1 MENLR
6 TTISDLEL
14 KLEELTSEIHLRDII
29 ITQLWFYHPQNPNSR
44 NLLKEY
50 KNLNEINEVEKV
62 RKEDLSKK
70 LELLKNTM

>member
-29 ITQLWFYHPQNPNSR
+29 ITQLWFYHPQNTNSR

-50 KNLNEINEVEKV
+50 KSLNEINEVEKL